1 MKKTLIMMLAALV
14 LTGCQESLEDR
25 CEREAKDYT
34 AKKCPALLTEGVTI
48 DSLVF
53 YKSTHTLTYYY
64 TLSGVLDNAEALE
77 SHDFRSILLRE
88 LRNSPDL
95 NLYKEA
101 GYNFGYVY
109 YSQKQR
115 GTQLLNTTFRSKDY
129 R

>member
-1 MKKTLIMMLAALV
+1 MMLAALV

-101 GYNFGYVY
+101 GYNFDYVY

-115 GTQLLNTTFRSKDY
+115 GTLLLNTTFRSKDY
-129 R
+129 Q